1 MSQIPAPDKSK
12 GSSSHAPRQ
21 VAKPD
26 AGHPAAVPDH
36 AFEASIAGEEDPGA
50 SLDNNAN
57 GVPPPKDTV
66 PVTDEEKRADAGD
79 GTHARRLEDRLQH
92 HR

>member
-1 MSQIPAPDKSK
+1 MSPTPAHDKPEAP
-12 GSSSHAPRQ
+12 GSREPRN
-21 VAKPD
+21 VAKPN

-57 GVPPPKDTV
+57 GVPPPQDTRPAPV
-66 PVTDEEKRADAGD
+66 PSDKPSDASMPHRPQSRPGSAD
-79 GTHARRLEDRLQH
+79 
-92 HR
+92 

>member
-1 MSQIPAPDKSK
+1 MSPTPAQDKREAP
-12 GSSSHAPRQ
+12 GSREPRN
-21 VAKPD
+21 VAKPN

-57 GVPPPKDTV
+57 GVPPPKDTRPASV
-66 PVTDEEKRADAGD
+66 PPEKSSGASAPQRPQSRPGSPD
-79 GTHARRLEDRLQH
+79 
-92 HR
+92 

>member
-1 MSQIPAPDKSK
+1 MTDTVSRDSSAKPAP
-12 GSSSHAPRQ
+12 A
-21 VAKPD
+21 VAKPN

-57 GVPPPKDTV
+57 GVPPPKDTSSSATGSQSPAAPASTSPAV
-66 PVTDEEKRADAGD
+66 
-79 GTHARRLEDRLQH
+79 
-92 HR
+92 HRPNSHP